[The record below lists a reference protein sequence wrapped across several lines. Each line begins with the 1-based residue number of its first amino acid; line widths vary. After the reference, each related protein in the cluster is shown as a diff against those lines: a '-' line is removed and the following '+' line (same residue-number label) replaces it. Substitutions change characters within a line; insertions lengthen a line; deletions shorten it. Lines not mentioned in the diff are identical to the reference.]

1 MGPQLGS
8 DRKHL
13 CYVPGKQFK
22 LLHTI
27 YELGYNTAKWNTGNW
42 DGIHKT

>member
-22 LLHTI
+22 PCILFMS
-27 YELGYNTAKWNTGNW
+27 
-42 DGIHKT
+42 